1 MTLTIPLDEVLT
13 AQLRQYAADRQLPIE
28 AFAAQL
34 LHEAVMQLADT
45 TCWQQRNQRRVALI
59 HTSMTTLLSREE
71 AAELE
76 ALQAALDQR
85 LAAMDDQLRTALEGM
100 PHAVQALPDDVQP

>member
-1 MTLTIPLDEVLT
+1 MTLTIPLDDALT
-13 AQLRQYAADRQLPIE
+13 LQLQQYAADRQLPIE

-45 TCWQQRNQRRVALI
+45 ASWQRRNQRRVALI
-59 HTSMTTLLSREE
+59 HKSTTTLLSREE

-85 LAAMDDQLRTALEGM
+85 LAAMDDQLLTALEGM
-100 PHAVQALPDDVQP
+100 QHAAQALPDDVQP